1 MHCITLHHAANCKQN
16 EMKRMLS
23 ISALIAQLKA
33 LYPQG
38 QIYPSIF
45 INQSETNWSLLTLT
59 NQPPNQTIQLSIQCN
74 QTTEQKTNQPT
85 DQPTNQPIGYIGDTA
100 LCNP

>member
-45 INQSETNWSLLTLT
+45 INQSETN
-59 NQPPNQTIQLSIQCN
+59 
-74 QTTEQKTNQPT
+74 
-85 DQPTNQPIGYIGDTA
+85 
-100 LCNP
+100 